1 MKARKIL
8 CPECGNR
15 MKRAHGYKK
24 AWYNAKHAYKTVY
37 DCGNCGNRLKI
48 LAMDED
54 AFMNDRKDL
63 LDRMQ
68 RAEARILTLS
78 QKLEE
83 YRSKTNLSR
92 FLLELDNLQKQL
104 DRLRNRLKEM

>member
-1 MKARKIL
+1 MKARKVL

-15 MKRAHGYKK
+15 MKRVQGYRK
-24 AWYNAKHAYKTVY
+24 AWYNATHSYKTVY
-37 DCGNCGNRLKI
+37 DCPGCGKRLKI

-54 AFMNDRKDL
+54 AFLLDRQEL

-68 RAEARILTLS
+68 SAEARILSLS

-83 YRSKTNLSR
+83 YRNKTNLSR
-92 FLLELDNLQKQL
+92 FLMELDNLQKQL
-104 DRLRNRLKEM
+104 DRLRSRLREM

>member
-1 MKARKIL
+1 MKARKVL
-8 CPECGNR
+8 CPECGGR

-24 AWYNAKHAYKTVY
+24 AWYNATHSYKTVY
-37 DCGNCGNRLKI
+37 DCPGCGKRLKI

-63 LDRMQ
+63 LDRMLK
-68 RAEARILTLS
+68 AEARILSLS

-83 YRSKTNLSR
+83 YRNKANLSR
-92 FLLELDNLQKQL
+92 FVLELDNLQKQL